1 MVATLGIYKDCASQ
15 DPTKKYIC
23 YRILYGVSKKALAL
37 SQDAENKM
45 IEEQE
50 AAMVELLQAIFP
62 EFEANELEFV
72 DPAELGALINAL
84 QRNANAEMRRV
95 EKN

>member
-15 DPTKKYIC
+15 DPTKKYTC

-37 SQDAENKM
+37 AQDVENKTT
-45 IEEQE
+45 EEQE
-50 AAMVELLQAIFP
+50 SAMVELLQAIFP
-62 EFEANELEFV
+62 DFEANELDFV

-84 QRNANAEMRRV
+84 QRDTNAEMGRV